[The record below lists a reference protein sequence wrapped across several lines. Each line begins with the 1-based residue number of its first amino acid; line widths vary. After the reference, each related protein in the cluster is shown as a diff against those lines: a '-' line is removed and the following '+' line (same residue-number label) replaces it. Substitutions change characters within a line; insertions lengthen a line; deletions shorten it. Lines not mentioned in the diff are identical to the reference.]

1 MVTASPA
8 RLFDHVPLC
17 VEVREL
23 WVSFLIELRSRLE
36 RWERLEG
43 KGKDVADHVRDRIRE
58 VKREHLGPGIDDG
71 VWKVAKGLDGEVRRL
86 LTDHQID
93 NELEALEKLRDS
105 NSQGN
110 P

>member
-1 MVTASPA
+1 
-8 RLFDHVPLC
+8 
-17 VEVREL
+17 
-23 WVSFLIELRSRLE
+23 
-36 RWERLEG
+36 
-43 KGKDVADHVRDRIRE
+43 
-58 VKREHLGPGIDDG
+58 